1 MHNNNYDTLSP
12 ATQDLEKR
20 GYSTSYILR
29 PKGIENSAN
38 HELLSPSS
46 FVIDKFHRFEGDSN
60 PSDMSIIF
68 AISTDDGDKGILID
82 AYGTYEDPLESEML
96 HKLRMAKP

>member
-1 MHNNNYDTLSP
+1 MHNNYYDTLSQ
-12 ATQDLEKR
+12 ASRDLEKR
-20 GYSTSYILR
+20 GYTTSYILR
-29 PKGIENSAN
+29 PNGIEDSES
-38 HELLSPSS
+38 HKLLPPSS
-46 FVIDKFHRFEGDSN
+46 FVIDEFHRFEGESN

-68 AISTDDGDKGILID
+68 AICTDDGDKGILID